1 MRDVDAAWEAARGA
15 PWPSTEDMTADVY
28 TTWPEGA
35 R

>member
-1 MRDVDAAWEAARGA
+1 MSMLPGRRPELAD
-15 PWPSTEDMTADVY
+15 WPSTEDMTRDVY